1 MEQSPK
7 VTHTVMPLCVQ
18 FATIHVKARVVKR
31 AWLADQWGGFSRWFL
46 LVYISFMTLSQRY
59 HKHRI
64 CFFRESQKETK
75 VSPEIHSVIFSPIP
89 LYPSSSYTRLHL
101 PTAPL
106 SSNSSSFSG
115 LGTLHLHHRKESQG
129 KPSQKPISYL
139 HCPKYI
145 SLRKGNKKHQ
155 P

>member
-18 FATIHVKARVVKR
+18 SATIHVKARVVKR

-75 VSPEIHSVIFSPIP
+75 VSPEIHGVIFSPIP
-89 LYPSSSYTRLHL
+89 LYPSSSYT
-101 PTAPL
+101 PPPSPNCPPL
-106 SSNSSSFSG
+106 LQLFLLLWARHTSP
-115 LGTLHLHHRKESQG
+115 
-129 KPSQKPISYL
+129 PSQEGITREAITETY
-139 HCPKYI
+139 
-145 SLRKGNKKHQ
+145 
-155 P
+155 